1 LQHEALV
8 AELRKQKERAD
19 TMEAKLHAENQN
31 RYMQEMA
38 TLYTDIDILIYLLR
52 GECTSLYVFITF
64 PLFFIFITDLNQK
77 QLQKKRKLQEEKG
90 SAAGKKTKKKHM
102 LKEYTLS
109 FAARST
115 CC

>member
-19 TMEAKLHAENQN
+19 TMEAKIHAENQK

-38 TLYTDIDILIYLLR
+38 TLYTDTDILIYMLR

-64 PLFFIFITDLNQK
+64 PLFFTFVTGLNQE
-77 QLQKKRKLQEEKG
+77 QLQKKGNCRRI
-90 SAAGKKTKKKHM
+90 
-102 LKEYTLS
+102 KEVLLE
-109 FAARST
+109 RRQKRNR
-115 CC
+115 C